1 MPFRLLIEFGRIGLG
16 GMKSKSK
23 DLVSDPIVQEN
34 AHAER
39 ITAILTQYLAENL
52 KPQQIVLFGSR
63 AKGTAQ
69 RGSDI
74 DLAVIGGH
82 QPDFRQERKLREKL
96 DQLAGIYS
104 VDLVFLEQMDITF
117 RKMIHDTGKVLYEKD

>member
-1 MPFRLLIEFGRIGLG
+1 MNNTAKWRFNN
-16 GMKSKSK
+16 S
-23 DLVSDPIVQEN
+23 Q
-34 AHAER
+34 AER
-39 ITAILTQYLAENL
+39 VIDVLTDFLAEQL

-63 AKGTAQ
+63 AKGTAK

-96 DQLAGIYS
+96 DQLAGLYS
-104 VDLVFLEQMDITF
+104 VDLVFAEKTDDDF
-117 RKMIHDTGKVLYEKD
+117 GGMIRDTGIVLYEKD